1 MPLQPGLM
9 MDRPLLI
16 SGVLMHAASQH
27 AHQEVVS
34 RETHGPLHRS
44 TYRDVARRASQLAHA
59 LAALGLQPAS
69 LEAVLPSYLAP
80 GCGIARLN
88 AWRARH

>member
-1 MPLQPGLM
+1 MALQAALM

-59 LAALGLQPAS
+59 LAALGLQPGQ
-69 LEAVLPSYLAP
+69 AVGLSVDTSRIHWFDA
-80 GCGIARLN
+80 GTQSRMG
-88 AWRARH
+88 